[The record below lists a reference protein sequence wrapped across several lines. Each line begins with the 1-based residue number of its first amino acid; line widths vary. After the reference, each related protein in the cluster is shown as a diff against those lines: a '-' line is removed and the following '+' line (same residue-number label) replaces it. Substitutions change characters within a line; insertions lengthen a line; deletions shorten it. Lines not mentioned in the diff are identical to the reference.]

1 MQRPCIKKKSMNSQ
15 QNIQNLFNS
24 SIELKQKILKT
35 NVVIVIEEMAQI
47 IANALENGHKLLLCG
62 NGGSA
67 ADAQHLAAELV
78 VRLRPNVNRRA
89 LPAISLA
96 MDTSAITACAND
108 FSFDKIF
115 ERSLEA
121 LGQKG
126 DVLLGISTSG
136 NSKNVQLA
144 LEKAK
149 KMGVNTCAFL
159 GCDGGVIAGISD
171 IDYIVPSDETGR
183 VQEVHIMLGHALME
197 TIEDILIESDN
208 AG

>member
-1 MQRPCIKKKSMNSQ
+1 MNSQ

-24 SIELKQKILKT
+24 SIELKQKVLTT
-35 NVVIVIEEMAQI
+35 NAVEVITKMAQM
-47 IANALENGHKLLLCG
+47 IATALENGHKLLLCG

-78 VRLRPNVNRRA
+78 VRLRSNVNRRA

-96 MDTSAITACAND
+96 MDTSVITACAND
-108 FSFDKIF
+108 FSFDEIF

-121 LGQKG
+121 LGKEG

-149 KMGVNTCAFL
+149 KMSINTCAFL
-159 GCDGGVIAGISD
+159 GCNGGNIKDVCD
-171 IDYIVPSDETGR
+171 IEYIVPSNETGR

-197 TIEDILIESDN
+197 TIEDILIEKKN
-208 AG
+208 T

>member
-1 MQRPCIKKKSMNSQ
+1 MKTQ
-15 QNIQNLFNS
+15 QNIKE
-24 SIELKQKILKT
+24 SIKESISVKQQVLKT
-35 NVVIVIEEMAQI
+35 DVIEKISQMAELI
-47 IANALENGHKLLLCG
+47 STALENGHKLLLCG

-78 VRLRPNVNRRA
+78 VRLRSNVNRRA

-96 MDTSAITACAND
+96 MDSSAITACAND
-108 FSFDKIF
+108 FSFEQIF

-144 LEKAK
+144 LKKAQE
-149 KMGVNTCAFL
+149 MGIKTIAFL
-159 GCDGGVIAGISD
+159 GCDGGNIKGLSD
-171 IDYIVPSDETGR
+171 VEYIVPSDTTGR
-183 VQEVHIMLGHALME
+183 VQEVHIMLGHILME
-197 TIEDILIESDN
+197 TIEDDLINS
-208 AG
+208 GYTSLK

>member
-1 MQRPCIKKKSMNSQ
+1 MKYQ
-15 QNIQNLFNS
+15 QNIQNLFNR
-24 SIELKQKILKT
+24 SIELKQKVLKT
-35 NVVIVIEEMAQI
+35 DVVEKIEKMAQM
-47 IANALENGHKLLLCG
+47 IATALENGHKLLLCG

-96 MDTSAITACAND
+96 MDSSAITACAND
-108 FSFDKIF
+108 FSFDDIF
-115 ERSLEA
+115 ARSLEA

-136 NSKNVQLA
+136 NSENVQRA
-144 LEKAK
+144 LKKAGE
-149 KMGVNTCAFL
+149 MGVKTIAFL
-159 GCDGGVIAGISD
+159 GAGGGKIKD
-171 IDYIVPSDETGR
+171 ICNLEYIVPSEETGR

-197 TIEDILIESDN
+197 TIEDRLIDSKYAN
-208 AG
+208 